1 LETEAESADGDGV
14 AVTTGVEGGGG
25 VLFKEHRAI
34 VGLQGQGDGCGKGE
48 DSEARRGSVH
58 D

>member
-1 LETEAESADGDGV
+1 MEAESADGDRV
-14 AVTTGVEGGGG
+14 AVAAGVEGGGG
-25 VLFKEHRAI
+25 VLFEEHRAI
-34 VGLQGQGDGCGKGE
+34 VGLQGQGDGGGKGE

>member
-1 LETEAESADGDGV
+1 
-14 AVTTGVEGGGG
+14 
-25 VLFKEHRAI
+25 